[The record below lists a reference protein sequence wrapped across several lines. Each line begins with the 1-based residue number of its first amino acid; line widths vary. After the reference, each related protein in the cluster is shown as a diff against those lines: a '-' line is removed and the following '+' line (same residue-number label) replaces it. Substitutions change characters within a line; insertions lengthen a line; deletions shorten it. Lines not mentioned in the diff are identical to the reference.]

1 MKANLSLLMVT
12 ERYPTGRVI
21 RKKVGYVAKTTDF
34 NWLNRLDVKK
44 AFEENGAQIISLLD
58 E

>member
-1 MKANLSLLMVT
+1 MKANLSLLMVA

-21 RKKVGYVAKTTDF
+21 RKEVGYVAKTTDF
-34 NWLNRLDVKK
+34 NWLNRPDVKK